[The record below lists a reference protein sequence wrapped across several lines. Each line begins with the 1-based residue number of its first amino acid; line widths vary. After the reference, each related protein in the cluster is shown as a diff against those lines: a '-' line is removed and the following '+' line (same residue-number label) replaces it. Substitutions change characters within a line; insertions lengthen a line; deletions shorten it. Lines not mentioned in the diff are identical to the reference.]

1 MNKKT
6 PFSTSLLICLLY
18 LCFISLGSNFSSID
32 GAKVRFAVRILFFLF
47 LVIFGYNK
55 KEEVGRASLLYLP
68 FFLLFPF
75 SNYVSLFIRGSFSF
89 YYSNELIFLLF
100 DCLLTAFVEEKL
112 FRSLFIYNDSKDKWK
127 SILLSSL
134 VFALSHIFNGFS
146 IQTLMQVV
154 YTFGLGV
161 ILGSIYAY
169 GGGFIYSF
177 ILHFMFNFFNGAL
190 YNYFKP
196 TKIDTLYIVSNVII
210 GVIIVVYYLLIVF
223 IKTRKKE

>member
-18 LCFISLGSNFSSID
+18 LCFISLGSNFSGLD
-32 GAKVRFAVRILFFLF
+32 GAKVRFVVRILFLLF

-55 KEEVGRASLLYLP
+55 KEKRERFSFACLP
-68 FFLLFPF
+68 FFFLFPF
-75 SNYVSLFIRGSFSF
+75 SNYVSLFIRGNFSF

-100 DCLLTAFVEEKL
+100 DCALTAFVEEKI
-112 FRSLFIYNDSKDKWK
+112 FRSLFIYSDDKYKWK

-134 VFALSHIFNGFS
+134 VFSLSHIFNGFS
-146 IQTLMQVV
+146 IQTLMQVI

-161 ILGSIYAY
+161 ALGSIYAY

-177 ILHFMFNFFNGAL
+177 LLHFVFNFFNGTL
-190 YNYFKP
+190 YNYFRP

-210 GVIIVVYYLLIVF
+210 GAIIVTYYLSIVF